1 MAERQWVKGKRDSA
15 LGIKQDRAL
24 AGQRETMGGKAQK
37 MGRGKAVFYLVI
49 ATGMLLYGMS
59 AMEPGDAAHRGQSLF
74 WLVWLAFAALIIA
87 GNANAI
93 LMSNE
98 KKRRLAQLK
107 AYKARQRERTVEKLL
122 MRKDKA

>member
-1 MAERQWVKGKRDSA
+1 MAERQWIKGKRGSA
-15 LGIKQDRAL
+15 LEETLDRAS
-24 AGQRETMGGKAQK
+24 AGQREAMGGKAQK
-37 MGRGKAVFYLVI
+37 MGRGKSVFYLVI

-59 AMEPGDAAHRGQSLF
+59 AMEPGDAGHRGQSLF

-98 KKRRLAQLK
+98 KRRRLAQLK
-107 AYKARQRERTVEKLL
+107 AYKSRQRERIVEKLL